1 MTHCYTASEIEDILT
16 ELDYTNELCNRLFSA
31 KDKIDEAISFN
42 IQFEQGLMSADKS
55 FADRLTA
62 VSKEIESLNNIA
74 ISIYGKTYREFVND
88 LANRRVNE

>member
-1 MTHCYTASEIEDILT
+1 MTHCYTASEIEDKLT

>member
-1 MTHCYTASEIEDILT
+1 MSKYNTASEIEDKLT

-74 ISIYGKTYREFVND
+74 ISIYGKAYREFIND

>member
-1 MTHCYTASEIEDILT
+1 MSDTASEIEDILT
-16 ELDYTNELCNRLFSA
+16 ELIYTNELCNRLSSA

-62 VSKEIESLNNIA
+62 VSKEIESLNDIA
-74 ISIYGKTYREFVND
+74 ISIYGKAYRELIND